1 MSNGYF
7 SSQELFMHPEVT
19 QHNSHMVMTGVKK
32 PRKSKRLNVDTR
44 FCDDYNLNT
53 NSIPQPVANYNLTL
67 PERVNEIRS
76 MRVTNLEVPISYY
89 NISSSLG
96 NNSFILTQG
105 TNSAVISIASGQYTT
120 GTSLVLAINNAILS
134 ASVFTG
140 ISFSYNATTYL
151 CTITNSSGTAATVAF
166 GTKPQGYAI
175 PCSERYAMINTV
187 QSLVPTTVAL
197 DDPTS
202 ANPNANRET
211 LINTNVSPAIQPKMY
226 MRPEDFYTSSQRTAR
241 QAAAAQ
247 CLKQSPLAI
256 TSRFTPSVTVQA
268 NTSAT
273 TQTNT
278 NLFHNI
284 QEMDVLPF
292 RLGWLL
298 GFRANTL
305 TTTAQLAV
313 TVPAN
318 GSVTGTS
325 FVDLNGPRYL
335 YLVVDE
341 FLNGNPHTFTTML
354 KTSQVRNNVLA
365 RVSVNQPGTSQNNN
379 FNTIITANLFNGL
392 LVSDTRTYSDKVNLQ
407 RLNVQLVNE
416 LGVPM
421 NLNGLDFSFCLE
433 MECE

>member
-1 MSNGYF
+1 M
-7 SSQELFMHPEVT
+7 
-19 QHNSHMVMTGVKK
+19 
-32 PRKSKRLNVDTR
+32 
-44 FCDDYNLNT
+44 
-53 NSIPQPVANYNLTL
+53 
-67 PERVNEIRS
+67 
-76 MRVTNLEVPISYY
+76 
-89 NISSSLG
+89 
-96 NNSFILTQG
+96 TQG

-134 ASVFTG
+134 ASVFPN

-175 PCSERYAMINTV
+175 PCSERYSMINKV

-211 LINTNVSPAIQPKMY
+211 LINTNVSPPIEPKMY

-241 QAAAAQ
+241 RAAAAQ

-256 TSRFTPSVTVQA
+256 PSSFTPSVTVQA